1 MKKPNSSPSR
11 LVSFDKVNKSFGATN
26 ALIDCSVSFEVGK
39 IHALVGENGAGKS
52 TLGKLILGVHKHD
65 SGVIKVDDSEVYLSS
80 PRDAVELGLVGIS
93 QELSLLPDR
102 SVVDNIAIGRETTIG
117 PFVSS
122 KQTLEK
128 VLAVMEKYDLYIDP
142 SRLVGSLSVADQQKV
157 EILRAL
163 NTNARLIVFDEPT
176 ARLASH
182 QAEQLH
188 TLVRSLADSGTVVI
202 YISHFLEEVLKISDT
217 ISLLRNGKK
226 VRTGPTSNET
236 KKSLIEGMTGS
247 DAGNLFPKKPKI
259 TANSEVILKV
269 KGLSRIN
276 EFKDISFELK
286 KGEILGIAGLVG
298 SGRSELAHAIYG
310 NRVPDSGSIEL
321 YGKEFIVK
329 DVAHSIK
336 NGMAMVPESR
346 RDQGLILERS
356 LLENTSLPYL
366 KKFTSW
372 LYGLN
377 KSEEYNEVD
386 ASCLTT
392 MIKHSGLEKE
402 VQYLSGG
409 NQQKVLFARAAMGKP
424 RLLLADEPTRGVD
437 IGAKKVI
444 YELISQ
450 LSKVGEAV
458 IIISSEVEEI
468 IGVAHRTLVMSRG
481 KIVAELSGDEI
492 TKTAIMEAAFKEG

>member
-1 MKKPNSSPSR
+1 VEKRNNTIKAFI
-11 LVSFDKVNKSFGATN
+11 SFDNVSKSFGATN
-26 ALIDCSVSFEVGK
+26 ALINCSVDFEEGK

-65 SGVIKVDDSEVYLSS
+65 SGVIKIDGNEVTFSS
-80 PRDAVELGLVGIS
+80 PKESVNQGLVGIS

-102 SVVDNIAIGRETTIG
+102 TVVDNIAIGRETTFG
-117 PFVSS
+117 PFVSR
-122 KQTLEK
+122 KQTLER
-128 VLAVMEKYDLYIDP
+128 VLNVMKKYDLYIDP
-142 SRLVGSLSVADQQKV
+142 NRIVGTLSVADQQKV

-188 TLVRSLADSGTVVI
+188 SLVRSLAESGTTII

-217 ISLLRNGKK
+217 ISLLRNGLK
-226 VRTGPTSNET
+226 VRTQPTSKEN
-236 KKSLIEGMTGS
+236 KKSLIEGMTGK
-247 DAGNLFPKKPKI
+247 DAGSLFPKKPKI
-259 TANSEVILKV
+259 SSNSDTLLKV
-269 KGLSRIN
+269 KNLTRKN
-276 EFKDISFELK
+276 EFQDISFEIK

-310 NRVPDSGSIEL
+310 NILPDSGSVEFC
-321 YGKEFIVK
+321 GKEFIVK
-329 DVAHSIK
+329 NTAKSIDS
-336 NGMAMVPESR
+336 GMAMVPESR
-346 RDQGLILERS
+346 REQGLILERS

-366 KKFTSW
+366 KNFSSW
-372 LYGLN
+372 IYGLN
-377 KSEEYNEVD
+377 KRQEYDEVND
-386 ASCLTT
+386 SCMTT
-392 MIKHSGLEKE
+392 MVKHSGLEKE

-424 RLLLADEPTRGVD
+424 KLLIADEPTRGVD
-437 IGAKKVI
+437 IGAKQII

-458 IIISSEVEEI
+458 LLISSEVEEI

-481 KIVAELSGDEI
+481 QIVAELKGSQI
-492 TKTAIMEAAFKEG
+492 TKNAIMEAAFKQD

>member
-1 MKKPNSSPSR
+1 M
-11 LVSFDKVNKSFGATN
+11 
-26 ALIDCSVSFEVGK
+26 
-39 IHALVGENGAGKS
+39 
-52 TLGKLILGVHKHD
+52 
-65 SGVIKVDDSEVYLSS
+65 SS

-128 VLAVMEKYDLYIDP
+128 VLAVMKKYDLYIDP
-142 SRLVGSLSVADQQKV
+142 TSLVGSLSVADQQKV

-298 SGRSELAHAIYG
+298 SGRSELAL
-310 NRVPDSGSIEL
+310 S
-321 YGKEFIVK
+321 
-329 DVAHSIK
+329 
-336 NGMAMVPESR
+336 
-346 RDQGLILERS
+346 LIH
-356 LLENTSLPYL
+356 
-366 KKFTSW
+366 
-372 LYGLN
+372 
-377 KSEEYNEVD
+377 
-386 ASCLTT
+386 
-392 MIKHSGLEKE
+392 I
-402 VQYLSGG
+402 
-409 NQQKVLFARAAMGKP
+409 
-424 RLLLADEPTRGVD
+424 
-437 IGAKKVI
+437 
-444 YELISQ
+444 
-450 LSKVGEAV
+450 
-458 IIISSEVEEI
+458 
-468 IGVAHRTLVMSRG
+468 
-481 KIVAELSGDEI
+481 
-492 TKTAIMEAAFKEG
+492 